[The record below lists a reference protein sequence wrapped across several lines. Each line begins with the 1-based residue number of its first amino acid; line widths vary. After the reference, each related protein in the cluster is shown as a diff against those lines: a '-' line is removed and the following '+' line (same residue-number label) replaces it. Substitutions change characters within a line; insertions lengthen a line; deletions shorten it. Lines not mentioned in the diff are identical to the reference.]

1 MDEDKFTLAWND
13 FASNAAHA
21 FAGLRKDSE
30 FSDVTLACNDDTIIK
45 AHKVVLASCS
55 PVFRK
60 LFQQYNH
67 PNPLIILRGLNK
79 NQLENIIDYAY
90 FGQIEVELSDLDTY
104 LKVAEEF
111 KLKGLTDLG
120 TLGLEDTPNQDGK
133 DTTEK
138 ISETKDHEDLNSSVV
153 KHKNEDLIN
162 IDKKE
167 EEIKEKVSNN
177 NDIENEQ
184 NRHSLDETKKIKSS
198 KKWKLE
204 KNEIDESFT
213 SNRDDRES
221 LLLKSDSF
229 KKLQELINSKIVKL
243 SDPNFS
249 NDYKCSDCGKEFSSK
264 NKTSLKC
271 HIEAFHI
278 APFQDMKLECPLC
291 QKIFNRTRPFTN
303 HSKVCANQ

>member
-13 FASNAAHA
+13 FASNAANA
-21 FAGLRKDSE
+21 FVGLRKDSE
-30 FSDVTLACNDDTIIK
+30 FSDVTLACSDLTMIK

-67 PNPLIILRGLNK
+67 PNPLIIMRGLNK

-90 FGQIEVELSDLDTY
+90 FGQIEVELPDLDTY

-120 TLGLEDTPNQDGK
+120 TLEDNTTQDGK
-133 DTTEK
+133 DTTDK
-138 ISETKDHEDLNSSVV
+138 INETKGHEDLNSSFV
-153 KHKNEDLIN
+153 KNHPENLIN
-162 IDKKE
+162 IDKTG

-177 NDIENEQ
+177 NYNEHEQ
-184 NRHSLDETKKIKSS
+184 IRHSSDETKEVKSS
-198 KKWKLE
+198 EKFKLA
-204 KNEIDESFT
+204 KNEMDESFT
-213 SNRDDRES
+213 SNRDDREY
-221 LLLKSDSF
+221 LPLKSDSF

-243 SDPNFS
+243 NDPNLS

-291 QKIFNRTRPFTN
+291 QKIFNRTRPYTN
-303 HSKVCANQ
+303 HSKVCANQD